1 MLVQKLNCNLLGC
14 KGIKMNKI
22 KHTILLL
29 VCSFGLTFSQFSNA
43 TIITNGCASATEC
56 SLEELINGGGI
67 NIDDIAFT
75 NWQEIVNAI
84 FETDGNTDNDDT
96 VDIAQ
101 IFVAGIDS
109 VATGNANEFILG
121 LNFFTTS
128 GLSLPILLDPIEEA
142 ELELDIEYD
151 ATASGGTEITAT
163 KLQLG
168 NRNLG
173 SDDSFV
179 EVNLD
184 SAALLN
190 LQVFDEDIFGAT
202 ADQLMDDITFLSG
215 ETSLVL
221 NSNVQMG
228 TFVDGDVELFDF
240 SVFLTVQTDSTTPPS
255 SVPEPSGIMLLL
267 LSLTIL
273 LTTRYR
279 QKS

>member
-1 MLVQKLNCNLLGC
+1 MLVQKSNYNLLGC

-29 VCSFGLTFSQFSNA
+29 VCSFGLMISQFSNA
-43 TIITNGCASATEC
+43 TIITNSCASATEC
-56 SLEELINGGGI
+56 SLDELINGGGSI
-67 NIDDIAFT
+67 SIDDVAFT
-75 NWQEIVNAI
+75 NWQEIVNSV
-84 FETDGNTDNDDT
+84 FETHGNTDNDDV
-96 VDIAQ
+96 VDISQ

-109 VATGNANEFILG
+109 IATGNPNEFTLG
-121 LNFFTTS
+121 LQFFTTT
-128 GLSLPILLDPIEEA
+128 GFSLPFLLDPVTES
-142 ELELDIEYD
+142 ELELDVEYD
-151 ATASGGTEITAT
+151 ATASGTTEITAT

-190 LQVFDEDIFGAT
+190 LQVFDEDIFGLT
-202 ADQLMDDITFLSG
+202 DQQLMDDTTFISAQ
-215 ETSLVL
+215 TSLAL
-221 NSNVQMG
+221 NSNIQVG

-240 SVFLTVQTDSTTPPS
+240 SILLTVQSDDPVS
-255 SVPEPSGIMLLL
+255 SVPEPSGIILLL
-267 LSLTIL
+267 LSLTLL

-279 QKS
+279 KPL

>member
-1 MLVQKLNCNLLGC
+1 MLVQKSNCNLLGC

-29 VCSFGLTFSQFSNA
+29 VCSFGLMISQFSNA
-43 TIITNGCASATEC
+43 TIITNSCASATEC
-56 SLEELINGGGI
+56 SLDELINGGGSI
-67 NIDDIAFT
+67 SIDDVAFT
-75 NWQEIVNAI
+75 NWQEIVNSV
-84 FETDGNTDNDDT
+84 FETDGNTDNDDV
-96 VDIAQ
+96 VDISQ

-109 VATGNANEFILG
+109 IATGNPNEFTLG
-121 LNFFTTS
+121 LQFFTTT
-128 GLSLPILLDPIEEA
+128 GFSLPFLLDPVEES
-142 ELELDIEYD
+142 ELELDVEYD
-151 ATASGGTEITAT
+151 ATASGTTEITAT

-190 LQVFDEDIFGAT
+190 LQVFDENIFGAT
-202 ADQLMDDITFLSG
+202 ADQLMDDTTFISAQ
-215 ETSLVL
+215 TSLAL
-221 NSNVQMG
+221 NSNIQVG

-240 SVFLTVQTDSTTPPS
+240 SILLTVQSDDPVS
-255 SVPEPSGIMLLL
+255 SVPEPSGIILLL
-267 LSLTIL
+267 LSLTLL

-279 QKS
+279 KPL